1 VPDRDRSHTRA
12 DDGRGAVST
21 SGEDTQH
28 LQEQIQSCMV
38 QRQNLEAI
46 FDSVADGIIAVD
58 VKGRVMN
65 LNRAAG
71 DITGYERVEAVGSSC
86 ADVLGLAPGNPLCP
100 VFENRQQVDERTA
113 SLTDRRGRDRHVI
126 VSTRVLR
133 DEAGVE
139 HGMVAILRD
148 VTELESMR
156 DELRGRDQLHGLVG
170 SSHPMRQIYQLVED
184 LSDSDAT
191 VLILGESGTGKELV
205 AAAIHHCSHRRQG
218 PFVKVNCSALSEG
231 LLESELFGH
240 VRGAFTGA
248 IRDKV
253 GRFEQASEGTIFL
266 DEIGDLTTNVQT
278 KLLRVL
284 QEREIE
290 RVGSGET
297 LVVDCRIIAATHR
310 DLPHEIAAGRF
321 RDDLYYRLN
330 VMPIEL
336 PPLRQRTEDI
346 PRIVAHFI
354 DKQRAATGRPI
365 HRIDSEAL
373 GQLMDY
379 PWPGNIRELE
389 NAIAHAFIKCRGEA
403 IRGDCLP
410 GFVTAGSGPG
420 VGRRPDRDP
429 SAGEAAAGPGPGP
442 RDPGEGDEKARIVE
456 ALRASQWR
464 RTDAARR
471 LGIHRT
477 TLWRKMREWG
487 LE

>member
-1 VPDRDRSHTRA
+1 MT
-12 DDGRGAVST
+12 VSSST
-21 SGEDTQH
+21 EH
-28 LQEQIQSCMV
+28 LQDQIQSCMV

-58 VKGRVMN
+58 TKGRVMN
-65 LNRAAG
+65 LNRAAAE
-71 DITGYERVEAVGSSC
+71 ITGRERLEAVGSSC
-86 ADVLGLAPGNPLCP
+86 VQAFGLAPDNPLHP
-100 VFENRQQVDERTA
+100 VFENRQQVDDRVA
-113 SLTDRRGRDRHVI
+113 SLADRDGRDHRVV

-133 DEAGVE
+133 DEAGQE

-156 DELRGRDQLHGLVG
+156 DELRGRDQFYGLLG

-240 VRGAFTGA
+240 IRGAFTGA

-253 GRFEQASEGTIFL
+253 GRFEQASGGTIFL
-266 DEIGDLTTNVQT
+266 DEIGDLTPSVQV

-297 LVVDCRIIAATHR
+297 LAVDCRVIAATHR
-310 DLPHEIAAGRF
+310 DLPGAIAAGRF

-336 PPLRQRTEDI
+336 PPLRGRTEDI

-365 HRIDSEAL
+365 HRIDGEAL

-379 PWPGNIRELE
+379 RWPGNVRELE
-389 NAIAHAFIKCRGEA
+389 NAIAHAFIKCRGYS
-403 IRGDCLP
+403 ISPDCLP
-410 GFVTAGSGPG
+410 GFV
-420 VGRRPDRDP
+420 
-429 SAGEAAAGPGPGP
+429 AAASAPDVEPRSIPDVAPGAAASRPP
-442 RDPGEGDEKARIVE
+442 ATSPDPDEEGEKARVLE
-456 ALRASQWR
+456 ALRVSRWR
-464 RTDAARR
+464 RADAARR
-471 LGIHRT
+471 LGMHRT